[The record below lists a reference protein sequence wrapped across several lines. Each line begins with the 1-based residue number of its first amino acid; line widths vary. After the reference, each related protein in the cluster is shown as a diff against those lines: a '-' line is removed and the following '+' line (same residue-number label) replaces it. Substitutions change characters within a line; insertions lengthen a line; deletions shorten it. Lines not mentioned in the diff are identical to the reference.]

1 MVGGTGVQGRGV
13 VTEMLKCGW
22 NVRVL
27 TRQPESERAKELG
40 SQNNVEVLKGD
51 IANRA
56 DVENLFAGVDAVF
69 ANFPENYAAEEQVG
83 KLLVDVA
90 KEKNVGF
97 YVYSSLANVEK
108 ITNGTHNVSL
118 FSAKGKV
125 EEYMFK
131 SGIPC
136 ASVQVSSYYEN
147 WVTYMRVELNKEGA
161 YEFSYPEPGDC
172 KHPMGFAAETGLL
185 VAKMVV
191 NKDDYIGRKVPFAAE
206 YITPNEIAT
215 ILTKVWGKPV
225 QFNYIPREVFAA
237 FPFPTAPFIA
247 EFYDYVSKYGYY
259 GEKVAGTLAGFDVLE
274 AKKVVPALTSFED
287 WARKYLPQPIT
298 R

>member
-27 TRQPESERAKELG
+27 TRQPESERAKELA
-40 SQNNVEVLKGD
+40 SQSVEVVKGD
-51 IANRA
+51 IENRV

-69 ANFPENYAAEEQVG
+69 ANFPENFAAEEQVG

-108 ITNGTHNVSL
+108 ITNGTHNVPP

-136 ASVQVSSYYEN
+136 AAVQVCSYYEN
-147 WVTYMRVELNKEGA
+147 WLTYMRVELNKEGV
-161 YEFSYPEPGDC
+161 YEFSYPVPGDC
-172 KHPMGFAAETGLL
+172 KHPLGFGAETGLL

-191 NKDDYIGRKVPFAAE
+191 NKDDFIGRKVPFAAE
-206 YITPNEIAT
+206 YITPKEVAA

-225 QFNYIPREVFAA
+225 QFTYIPREVYAA
-237 FPFPTAPFIA
+237 FPFPTAPLVA
-247 EFYDYVSKYGYY
+247 DFYDYVSKYGYY
-259 GEKVAGTLAGFDVLE
+259 GEKVAALAGFDVLE
-274 AKKVVPALTSFED
+274 AKKVIPALTSFED
-287 WARKYLPQPIT
+287 WARKYMPQPIT
-298 R
+298 HK